1 MEHLGRSMDIFN
13 TQSVYRLFGKA
24 SIVTSGRNQS
34 DKNNKT
40 IKQKTVIINRYM
52 WYIEYY
58 NYIIYNYNIL

>member
-34 DKNNKT
+34 DKT